1 MTGTKEF
8 LRTIAKNDVTGLIFT
23 DLSTDNLKFVS
34 IGVQSGNGYYL
45 RVVYDMRLEVV
56 KNGPRGNSIQTYTVS
71 DPLILEVLKKEAVGM
86 SIIRKE
92 VLKHLL
98 KVSTL
103 IENKV
108 VYKKL
113 ETIKRMRRRGLI

>member
-45 RVVYDMRLEVV
+45 LVVYDMRLEVV
-56 KNGPRGNSIQTYTVS
+56 KSGPRGNSIQTYTVS